1 MLAAKRRD
9 KFLTV
14 VAVAAFTTLLIF
26 KALPNGGY
34 DVDDNLPNDILA
46 TVGVDDL
53 IAMVFFEQDNS
64 EILRKQ
70 ILQEQSGP
78 KCHLKHL
85 FVSDFGGRISW
96 NGNRNAGNTKGGS
109 ITVPLTSCL
118 TGLD

>member
-14 VAVAAFTTLLIF
+14 LAVAAFTTLLIF
-26 KALPNGGY
+26 KALPNGGSEA
-34 DVDDNLPNDILA
+34 DDNLPNDILA

-70 ILQEQSGP
+70 ILQEQSGQ
-78 KCHLKHL
+78 KVILKTM
-85 FVSDFGGRISW
+85 FVNDFGGRLSW
-96 NGNRNAGNTKGGS
+96 NGKRNAGNTKGGS

-118 TGLD
+118 TGVD